1 VEASAPKAVCTLGL
15 PAGPTG
21 DCRHP
26 STIAIGG
33 LGGPGAKL
41 IVRRGTNMVIAAGQP
56 FGLLFERP
64 TSVAVVVRETHM

>member
-1 VEASAPKAVCTLGL
+1 MIVVAKGAGLGSAV
-15 PAGPTG
+15 
-21 DCRHP
+21 
-26 STIAIGG
+26 AIGG